1 MLISKKWLN
10 SHLDVTDLSNS
21 EFDDILTF
29 AGVEVEGIIEKGVA
43 SDLVVV
49 AEVVASEQHPN
60 ADRLSVTRVD
70 AGEAELRQIVCGAKN
85 YKVGDKVP
93 CALPG
98 AVLPGGFEIKE
109 TVMRKVESRG
119 MLCSAIEVGLGSDH
133 SGLMILPTEWQTG
146 KPLRKFV
153 DDDTVFE
160 IEVTPNRPDLLSH
173 YGMAREVAALTRR
186 EIRVMDVPSLEL
198 KADTTS
204 LSIEGQDVCAL
215 YTATRIKGVKVS
227 ESPAWLKD
235 KLEAIGLRPINNI
248 VDVTNFVL
256 HEVGHPL
263 HAFDAAEVDG
273 GIRVRY
279 AKENESFAALDEQ
292 RYTLA
297 PSDCVISDESGNT
310 LALGGVMGGETSSVT
325 TSTTEVILES
335 AWFDPPSIRKTAR
348 RLNLHSD
355 SSYRFERG
363 VDPQGVN
370 RASALAVKLITELAG
385 GVIDEPTNF
394 AGVTPEMTG
403 SVSLEPER
411 LHQTVGGAISI
422 DSAHNALERLGLLHE
437 GGNQW
442 KIPSYRMDLQR
453 HVDLVEEIVRVN
465 GLDSIPSRNLS
476 RSAAPGKVDARYDLE
491 IDLKKQ
497 LAAQGFFEAQ
507 SIKLISEAQL
517 RDALPLRPMQ
527 EGDVIRVRL
536 PLSED
541 HIVMRPSLSPALL
554 SIASRNVRQ
563 GAKDIRFFEMGRCF
577 RNAGG
582 GKATDL
588 EADVVGII
596 LGGRRSPVCWQ
607 NKGGELT
614 NAFDLKGILASLL
627 PGVEVQLSPVKPGN
641 FLLNAQVVANGKTI
655 GSFAQLSLSRG
666 RELNLGFPVYLA
678 ELDLNKVCELRTG
691 SSRVKEL
698 PQFPGSSRD
707 AAMEVPSDLSNTDIE
722 KAIQKLNEPLLVSFG
737 CFDVFRDPTG
747 EQLDSEKKSLAYTF
761 HYRSD
766 DKTVTSKEVD
776 NAHQR
781 TLDHLSSSLPVSFR

>member
-21 EFDDILTF
+21 EFDDVLTF

-133 SGLMILPTEWQTG
+133 SGLMILPAEWQTG

-292 RYTLA
+292 SYTLA

-541 HIVMRPSLSPALL
+541 HSVMRPSLSPALL

-563 GAKDIRFFEMGRCF
+563 GAKEIRFFEMGRCF

-588 EADVVGII
+588 EADVIGII

>member
-21 EFDDILTF
+21 EFDDVLTF

-133 SGLMILPTEWQTG
+133 SGLMILPSEWQTG
-146 KPLRKFV
+146 KPLRQFV

-292 RYTLA
+292 SYTLA

-541 HIVMRPSLSPALL
+541 HSVMRPSLSPALL

-563 GAKDIRFFEMGRCF
+563 GAKEIRFFEMGRCF

>member
-10 SHLDVTDLSNS
+10 SHLDITDLSNS

-49 AEVVASEQHPN
+49 AEVVASEPHPD

-70 AGEAELRQIVCGAKN
+70 AGEPELRQIVCGAKN

-119 MLCSAIEVGLGSDH
+119 MLCSATEVGLGSDH
-133 SGLMILPTEWQTG
+133 SGLMILPAEWQTG
-146 KPLRKFV
+146 KPLRQFV

-186 EIRVMDVPSLEL
+186 EVRAIDIPSREL
-198 KADTTS
+198 NADNAS
-204 LSIEGQDVCAL
+204 VSIEGQDVCAL
-215 YTATRIKGVKVS
+215 YTATRIKDVKVS

-248 VDVTNFVL
+248 VDITNFVL

-292 RYTLA
+292 SYTLA

-310 LALGGVMGGETSSVT
+310 LALGGVMGGETSGVT
-325 TSTTEVILES
+325 NSTTDVILES

-370 RASALAVKLITELAG
+370 KASALALQLITELAG
-385 GVIDEPTNF
+385 GVIDEPTAF
-394 AGVTPEMTG
+394 AGAAPEITG

-411 LHQTVGGAISI
+411 LQQTVGGAIPI
-422 DSAHNALERLGLLHE
+422 DSAHNALERLGLVHE

-465 GLDSIPSRNLS
+465 GLDSIPSRNLAP
-476 RSAAPGKVDARYDLE
+476 SAAPGKVDARYDLE
-491 IDLKKQ
+491 IGLKRQ

-517 RDALPLRPMQ
+517 RDTLPLRPMQ
-527 EGDVIRVRL
+527 EGDVIKVRL

-541 HIVMRPSLSPALL
+541 HSVMRPSLSPALL
-554 SIASRNVRQ
+554 STASRNVRQ
-563 GAKDIRFFEMGRCF
+563 GAKEIRFFEMGRCF

-588 EADVVGII
+588 ETDVIGII
-596 LGGRRSPVCWQ
+596 LGGRRSPGCWQ
-607 NKGGELT
+607 AKGGELT
-614 NAFDLKGILASLL
+614 TAFDLKGILSSLL

-666 RELNLGFPVYLA
+666 RELDLGFPVYLA
-678 ELDLNKVCELRTG
+678 ELDLTKVCELRTG
-691 SSRVKEL
+691 SSRVNEL

-707 AAMEVPSDLSNTDIE
+707 AAMEVPSDLPNIDIE

-747 EQLDSEKKSLAYTF
+747 EQLDAGKKSLAYTF

-766 DKTVTSKEVD
+766 VKTVTSEEVD
-776 NAHQR
+776 NAHQK

>member
-21 EFDDILTF
+21 EFDDVLTF

-133 SGLMILPTEWQTG
+133 SGLMILPAEWQTG

-215 YTATRIKGVKVS
+215 YTATRIKGVTVS

-541 HIVMRPSLSPALL
+541 HSVMRPSLSPALL

-563 GAKDIRFFEMGRCF
+563 GAKEIRFFEMGRCF

-588 EADVVGII
+588 EADVIGII

>member
-21 EFDDILTF
+21 EFDDVLTF

-133 SGLMILPTEWQTG
+133 SGLMILPAEWQTG

-292 RYTLA
+292 SYTLA

-541 HIVMRPSLSPALL
+541 HSVMRPSLSPALL

-563 GAKDIRFFEMGRCF
+563 GAKEIRFFEMGRCF

>member
-21 EFDDILTF
+21 EFDDVLTF

-133 SGLMILPTEWQTG
+133 SGLMILPAEWQTG

-541 HIVMRPSLSPALL
+541 HSVMRPSLSPALL

-563 GAKDIRFFEMGRCF
+563 GAKEIRFFEMGRCF

-588 EADVVGII
+588 EADVIGII

-691 SSRVKEL
+691 SSRVNEL

-722 KAIQKLNEPLLVSFG
+722 KAIQKINEPLLVSFG

>member
-1 MLISKKWLN
+1 M
-10 SHLDVTDLSNS
+10 
-21 EFDDILTF
+21 
-29 AGVEVEGIIEKGVA
+29 
-43 SDLVVV
+43 
-49 AEVVASEQHPN
+49 
-60 ADRLSVTRVD
+60 
-70 AGEAELRQIVCGAKN
+70 
-85 YKVGDKVP
+85 
-93 CALPG
+93 
-98 AVLPGGFEIKE
+98 
-109 TVMRKVESRG
+109 
-119 MLCSAIEVGLGSDH
+119 
-133 SGLMILPTEWQTG
+133 
-146 KPLRKFV
+146 
-153 DDDTVFE
+153 
-160 IEVTPNRPDLLSH
+160 
-173 YGMAREVAALTRR
+173 
-186 EIRVMDVPSLEL
+186 
-198 KADTTS
+198 
-204 LSIEGQDVCAL
+204 
-215 YTATRIKGVKVS
+215 
-227 ESPAWLKD
+227 
-235 KLEAIGLRPINNI
+235 
-248 VDVTNFVL
+248 
-256 HEVGHPL
+256 
-263 HAFDAAEVDG
+263 
-273 GIRVRY
+273 
-279 AKENESFAALDEQ
+279 
-292 RYTLA
+292 
-297 PSDCVISDESGNT
+297 
-310 LALGGVMGGETSSVT
+310 
-325 TSTTEVILES
+325 
-335 AWFDPPSIRKTAR
+335 
-348 RLNLHSD
+348 
-355 SSYRFERG
+355 
-363 VDPQGVN
+363 
-370 RASALAVKLITELAG
+370 
-385 GVIDEPTNF
+385 
-394 AGVTPEMTG
+394 
-403 SVSLEPER
+403 
-411 LHQTVGGAISI
+411 
-422 DSAHNALERLGLLHE
+422 
-437 GGNQW
+437 
-442 KIPSYRMDLQR
+442 
-453 HVDLVEEIVRVN
+453 DLVEEIVRVN

-541 HIVMRPSLSPALL
+541 HSVMRPSLSPALL

-563 GAKDIRFFEMGRCF
+563 GAKEIRFFEMGRCF

>member
-1 MLISKKWLN
+1 M
-10 SHLDVTDLSNS
+10 
-21 EFDDILTF
+21 
-29 AGVEVEGIIEKGVA
+29 
-43 SDLVVV
+43 
-49 AEVVASEQHPN
+49 
-60 ADRLSVTRVD
+60 TRVD

-292 RYTLA
+292 SYTLA

-541 HIVMRPSLSPALL
+541 HSVMRPSLSPALL

-563 GAKDIRFFEMGRCF
+563 GAKEIRFFEMGRCF

>member
-21 EFDDILTF
+21 EFDDVLTF

-133 SGLMILPTEWQTG
+133 SGLMILPAEWQTG

-541 HIVMRPSLSPALL
+541 HSVMRPSLSPALL

-563 GAKDIRFFEMGRCF
+563 GAKEIRFFEMGRCF

-691 SSRVKEL
+691 SSRVNEL

-707 AAMEVPSDLSNTDIE
+707 AAMEVPSDLPNIDIE

-747 EQLDSEKKSLAYTF
+747 EQLDAGKKSLAYTF
-761 HYRSD
+761 QYRSD
-766 DKTVTSKEVD
+766 VKTVTSEEVD
-776 NAHQR
+776 NAHQK

>member
-10 SHLDVTDLSNS
+10 SHLDITDLSNS

-133 SGLMILPTEWQTG
+133 SGLMILPAEWQTG

-541 HIVMRPSLSPALL
+541 HSVMRPSLSPALL

-563 GAKDIRFFEMGRCF
+563 GAKEIRFFEMGRCF

>member
-21 EFDDILTF
+21 EFDDVLTF

-133 SGLMILPTEWQTG
+133 SGLMILPAEWQTG

-215 YTATRIKGVKVS
+215 YTATRIKGVMVS

-292 RYTLA
+292 SYTLA

-541 HIVMRPSLSPALL
+541 HSVMRPSLSPALL

-563 GAKDIRFFEMGRCF
+563 GAKEIRFFEMGRCF

-588 EADVVGII
+588 EADVIGII

>member
-21 EFDDILTF
+21 EFDDVLTF

-133 SGLMILPTEWQTG
+133 SGLMILPAEWQTG

-541 HIVMRPSLSPALL
+541 HSVMRPSLSPALL

-563 GAKDIRFFEMGRCF
+563 GAKEIRFFEMGRCF

-588 EADVVGII
+588 EADVIGII

>member
-21 EFDDILTF
+21 EFDDVLTF

-133 SGLMILPTEWQTG
+133 SGLMILPAEWQTG

-541 HIVMRPSLSPALL
+541 HSVMRPSLSPALL

-563 GAKDIRFFEMGRCF
+563 GAKEIRFFEMGRCF